1 MIDMPVRF
9 NYPILALF
17 ITSMSIYVSFS
28 LCENQA
34 TYINLNKSVWGATYK
49 LITYLMFYMVLLLR
63 RLGRYI
69 FVYHYYLP

>member
-1 MIDMPVRF
+1 MIDTPVRF
-9 NYPILALF
+9 PTLALF
-17 ITSMSIYVSFS
+17 ITSISIYVSFS
-28 LCENQA
+28 LCEIQA
-34 TYINLNKSVWGATYK
+34 TYINLNKSIWGATYK

>member
-34 TYINLNKSVWGATYK
+34 TYINLNKSIWGATYK

>member
-1 MIDMPVRF
+1 MIDTPVRF
-9 NYPILALF
+9 NYPTLALF
-17 ITSMSIYVSFS
+17 ITSISIYVSFS
-28 LCENQA
+28 LCEIQA
-34 TYINLNKSVWGATYK
+34 TYIHLNKSIWGATYK

>member
-63 RLGRYI
+63 RLGRFI
-69 FVYHYYLP
+69 FLYHYYLP